1 MPTLSSNKILFKQNF
16 FNDQNFDWEQKF
28 SKDEKLFYI
37 GKNINNI
44 TIDKNV
50 VNINSK
56 NSIFIDNFFE

>member
-1 MPTLSSNKILFKQNF
+1 MN
-16 FNDQNFDWEQKF
+16 